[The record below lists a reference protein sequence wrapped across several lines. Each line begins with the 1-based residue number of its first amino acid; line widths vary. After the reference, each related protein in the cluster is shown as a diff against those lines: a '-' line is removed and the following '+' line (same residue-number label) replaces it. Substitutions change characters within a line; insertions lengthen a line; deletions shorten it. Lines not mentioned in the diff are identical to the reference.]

1 VAHFELGWLCD
12 TKLNDPAAAVY
23 HYEQHLR
30 LQPDSPRSALVQE
43 RIRGCKQQL
52 ANSEFPLPN
61 TRNLQKDVDRLN
73 AENQTLKQQLEAL
86 KTQLAYAIG
95 ANQGRTEP
103 ARYTASPGT
112 TTTTAAPRPGVPAAG
127 RTRVHVV
134 QAHETLMTIA
144 AQYGV
149 KVSNIL
155 AANPQVNPKRL
166 RIGQSLNVP

>member
-1 VAHFELGWLCD
+1 
-12 TKLNDPAAAVY
+12 
-23 HYEQHLR
+23 
-30 LQPDSPRSALVQE
+30 
-43 RIRGCKQQL
+43 
-52 ANSEFPLPN
+52 
-61 TRNLQKDVDRLN
+61 LQKDVDRLN